1 MKTLQRTTF
10 GASLVGI
17 EIATILIL
25 FQPTASF
32 AQTCNCN
39 SGRTGITAPP
49 GQTCEQV
56 CQSEGGVV
64 GSGAGG
70 SVTIPNFLGFNTIQA
85 VINAVIPKL
94 IILATVIVAPMV
106 IWAAYM
112 LMFSPASPDLIN
124 KAKTTLLWTLVGYAI
139 ILVGSG
145 IAYIVSEILGVP
157 TG

>member
-1 MKTLQRTTF
+1 MHISQAVLKTGCAAFVL
-10 GASLVGI
+10 GLV
-17 EIATILIL
+17 L
-25 FQPTASF
+25 FVMLGFIQPVF
-32 AQTCNCN
+32 AQAPDGVGQNPPV
-39 SGRTGITAPP
+39 PP
-49 GQTCEQV
+49 GTG
-56 CQSEGGVV
+56 QSVR
-64 GSGAGG
+64 
-70 SVTIPNFLGFNTIQA
+70 IPNFLAFDTIQA

-94 IILATVIVAPMV
+94 IILATVIVAPMI